1 MKKIFALLLVLTLGL
16 ALVAC
21 GNSAEEQVAD
31 FHPET
36 PEEFLE
42 TVLEDFNSR
51 TEYRRRCEKY
61 PDEEKVGEVLDVYI
75 SNIGT
80 DELTLSGTLKNKKT
94 DEVNALYGEGTI
106 EGEKVVLVKPQTF
119 MNLSGESI
127 REFKSWYKTDDSK
140 IIIIYDDVSLP
151 VGKMRIRP
159 KGSAG
164 GHNGMKSII
173 YQLGSEDFPRIKI
186 GVGSPQ
192 NPDFDLADYVLGKFT
207 KAEVKELIQKA
218 IDTADA
224 VGEIIKNGIEKAMTK
239 YN

>member
-1 MKKIFALLLVLTLGL
+1 MYIIAGLGNPGKKYVGTRHNMGFEALD
-16 ALVAC
+16 AVA
-21 GNSAEEQVAD
+21 A
-31 FHPET
+31 
-36 PEEFLE
+36 
-42 TVLEDFNSR
+42 
-51 TEYRRRCEKY
+51 KY
-61 PDEEKVGEVLDVYI
+61 DIDI
-75 SNIGT
+75 
-80 DELTLSGTLKNKKT
+80 KKAKF
-94 DEVNALYGEGTI
+94 NALYGEGTI

-127 REFKSWYKTDDSK
+127 REFKSWYKTDNHQ

-173 YQLGSEDFPRIKI
+173 FQLGSDDFPRIKI
-186 GVGSPQ
+186 GVGSPD